1 MQDGNSVIAA
11 VGLAFEAKIAAGP
24 GVTVLGR
31 GGRGGLFASVE
42 RAIRQG
48 CRGII
53 SFGIA
58 GALDHH
64 LKPGA
69 YVVGSAVIDVTGE
82 RHPTCPQWSGKLLL
96 ALPGAVHAPIAGS
109 EGPVA
114 HPAVKRLLHKKT
126 GAAIVDMESHL
137 AARLAARHGIA
148 FVALRVVCD
157 PAHRALPS
165 AALAGMRDDGS
176 TDGFAVLRGI
186 AGRPSVIPGVMLTAM
201 DAAAA
206 RASLE
211 RGRRALGPSFGLIEP
226 AAAAQPEILPALGD
240 ALPVMSEAESQP
252 A

>member
-1 MQDGNSVIAA
+1 MRDAKSIVVA
-11 VGLAFEAKIAAGP
+11 VGLGFEARIAAGP

-31 GGRGGLFASVE
+31 GGRGGLLASVE
-42 RAIRQG
+42 RAIRKG
-48 CRGII
+48 CRGVV

-58 GALDHH
+58 GGLLHG

-69 YVVGSAVIDVTGE
+69 FVVGSSVIDVTGE
-82 RHPTCPQWSGKLLL
+82 ILPTCPQWSARLLQ
-96 ALPGAVHAPIAGS
+96 AVPDAVHAPIAGS

-148 FVALRVVCD
+148 FVALRAVCD

-165 AALAGMRDDGS
+165 AALAGMRPDGS
-176 TDGFAVLRGI
+176 TDGLAVLRGI
-186 AGRPSVIPGVMLTAM
+186 AGRPSVIKGVMMTAF
-201 DAAAA
+201 DAATA

-211 RGRRALGPSFGLIEP
+211 RGRRLVGANFGLTELAAP
-226 AAAAQPEILPALGD
+226 ATEALPILADAIPALPA
-240 ALPVMSEAESQP
+240 AESQP

>member
-1 MQDGNSVIAA
+1 VQEGNSVIAA
-11 VGLAFEAKIAAGP
+11 VGLAFEARIAAGP

-31 GGRGGLFASVE
+31 GGRGGLAASVE

-48 CRGII
+48 CRGIV

-58 GALDHH
+58 GGLAQH
-64 LKPGA
+64 LKPGSF
-69 YVVGSAVIDVTGE
+69 VVGSAVIDVTGE
-82 RHPTCPQWSGKLLL
+82 RWPTCPQWSGRLLQ
-96 ALPGAVHAPIAGS
+96 ALPGAIHAPIAGS

-114 HPAVKRLLHKKT
+114 HPAVKRLMHKKT

-148 FVALRVVCD
+148 FAALRVVCD

-165 AALAGMRDDGS
+165 AALAGMRSDGS
-176 TDGFAVLRGI
+176 TDGFAVLRGL
-186 AGRPSVIPGVMLTAM
+186 AVRPSTVPGVMLTAL

-206 RASLE
+206 RANLQ
-211 RGRRALGPSFGLIEP
+211 RCRKLAGLGFGLLEP
-226 AAAAQPEILPALGD
+226 AAAAPLTTIP
-240 ALPVMSEAESQP
+240 ALPVAESQP

>member
-1 MQDGNSVIAA
+1 MQDGHSVVAA
-11 VGLAFEAKIAAGP
+11 VGLAFEARIAAGP

-31 GGRGGLFASVE
+31 GGRGGLAASVE

-58 GALDHH
+58 GGLAHH

-69 YVVGSAVIDVTGE
+69 YVVGSSVIDVTGE
-82 RHPTCPQWSGKLLL
+82 RYPTCPQWSARLLQ
-96 ALPGAVHAPIAGS
+96 ALPGAIHAPIAGS

-126 GAAIVDMESHL
+126 GAAVVDMESHL
-137 AARLAARHGIA
+137 AARLAASHGIA

-165 AALAGMRDDGS
+165 AALAGMRTDGS
-176 TDGFAVLRGI
+176 TDGLAVLRGL
-186 AGRPSVIPGVMLTAM
+186 AGRPSTLPGVMLTAI

-206 RASLE
+206 RANLQ
-211 RGRRALGPSFGLIEP
+211 RCRKLAGAGFGLLEP
-226 AAAAQPEILPALGD
+226 AAVLQPEAIPV
-240 ALPVMSEAESQP
+240 LPVAESQP

>member
-1 MQDGNSVIAA
+1 MQDGQFVVAA

-31 GGRGGLFASVE
+31 GGRGGLLASVE
-42 RAIRQG
+42 RAIHRG
-48 CRGII
+48 CRGIV

-58 GALDHH
+58 GGL
-64 LKPGA
+64 LQGLRPGA
-69 YVVGSAVIDVTGE
+69 FVVGSSVIDVSGE
-82 RHPTCPQWSGKLLL
+82 RWPTCPNWSARLLQS
-96 ALPGAVHAPIAGS
+96 LPGAIHAPIAGS

-137 AARLAARHGIA
+137 AARLAAKHGVA
-148 FVALRVVCD
+148 FAALRVVCD
-157 PAHRALPS
+157 PSHRALPS

-176 TDGFAVLRGI
+176 TDGLAVLRGL
-186 AGRPSVIPGVMLTAM
+186 AGRPSAFPGVMRAAF

-206 RASLE
+206 RAHLE
-211 RGRRALGPSFGLIEP
+211 RARALVGASFGLLPEP
-226 AAAAQPEILPALGD
+226 VALPEAD
-240 ALPVMSEAESQP
+240 ALPVLADAESQP

>member
-1 MQDGNSVIAA
+1 VQDGQSVVAA
-11 VGLAFEAKIAAGP
+11 VGLAFEARIATGP

-31 GGRGGLFASVE
+31 GERGGLAASVE

-58 GALDHH
+58 GGLAQH

-69 YVVGSAVIDVTGE
+69 YVVGSSVIDVTGE
-82 RHPTCPQWSGKLLL
+82 RWPTCPQWSARLLQ
-96 ALPGAVHAPIAGS
+96 ALPGAIHAPIAGA

-114 HPAVKRLLHKKT
+114 HPAVKRLLHKRT

-165 AALAGMRDDGS
+165 AALAGMRADGS
-176 TDGFAVLRGI
+176 TDGLAVMRGI
-186 AGRPSVIPGVMLTAM
+186 ASRPSVLPGVMMTAI

-206 RASLE
+206 RANLQ
-211 RGRRALGPSFGLIEP
+211 RCRKLAGFGFGLIEP
-226 AAAAQPEILPALGD
+226 AATPQPEAIAVLTD
-240 ALPVMSEAESQP
+240 VESQP